1 MDELASRCYV
11 NESSTPCK
19 YTQKDFFTCNLV
31 TFQQAS
37 ELHLKCGRTAKGLF
51 HMQPCHIPTSK
62 RASLKVWKNLELS
75 QMTPFTIVRNYA
87 RVIPGGRSWVTKSG
101 ATTSLS
107 LAGSLRAS

>member
-62 RASLKVWKNLELS
+62 RASLKVWKNQDTRQKLAYS
-75 QMTPFTIVRNYA
+75 RIGSYTC
-87 RVIPGGRSWVTKSG
+87 SWE
-101 ATTSLS
+101 SLS
-107 LAGSLRAS
+107 LNCVSSSWRTADAH